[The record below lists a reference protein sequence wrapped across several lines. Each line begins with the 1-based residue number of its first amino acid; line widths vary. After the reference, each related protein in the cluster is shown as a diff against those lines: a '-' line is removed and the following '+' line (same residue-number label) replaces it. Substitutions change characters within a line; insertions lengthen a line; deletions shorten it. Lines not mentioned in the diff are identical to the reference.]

1 MLDCAVSAL
10 KTLELADFTD
20 VSGIFP
26 QPYSALSTSTV
37 VPFDLPSVLVPPEV
51 IELEGL
57 SPESSEDAPI
67 KREEWPEFMLRL
79 FDNDV

>member
-10 KTLELADFTD
+10 KTLDTSDFVD

-26 QPYSALSTSTV
+26 QPYLVMSTSTV

-51 IELEGL
+51 IELEVL
-57 SPESSEDAPI
+57 SAESSEDAPI